1 MKSTE
6 RVQTSQHVAK
16 ASFVMEQHL
25 GHYSY
30 YRNLRQYIDTD
41 DRIDAGW
48 IEVDYQP
55 EKTPALAKIP
65 VIGSSLFGSAAGRAQ
80 TLEGLSSDHPDV
92 AFFNTQVPAVLSA
105 ERLRKFPYVL
115 ATDITPR
122 QYDRMAEQY
131 EHTVDRSRAVA
142 AAKHSVNLR
151 VFRGA
156 KRVVCWSSWCAE
168 SVIEEYGVAEDR
180 VAVVAPGVDLSRW
193 QQREASVHNRVPRI
207 LFVGGDLERKG
218 GLMLV
223 DAFKRLDPGS
233 AELHLVT
240 RDRFV
245 PDANGIVVHNDMM
258 PNSPELL
265 SLFQTSDVFA
275 LPSQAEAF
283 GIAAAEASASGLP
296 IVASNSGGL
305 RDIVVDQVTGFAA
318 AEQTPENMAHRLAA
332 LIEDPE
338 LRRRMGGAARQRA
351 EQFFDAAVNGRRV
364 VDLVLEAAGLP
375 TIDLSAPAS

>member
-1 MKSTE
+1 
-6 RVQTSQHVAK
+6 
-16 ASFVMEQHL
+16 MEQHL

-41 DRIDAGW
+41 ERVGADW
-48 IEVDYQP
+48 VEVDYQP
-55 EKTPALAKIP
+55 ERTPNVAKIP
-65 VIGSSLFGSAAGRAQ
+65 VVGSSLFGSAAGRAQ
-80 TLEGLSSDHPDV
+80 TLEGISSGRPDV

-105 ERLRKFPYVL
+105 EQLRKFPYVL

-131 EHTVDRSRAVA
+131 DHTVDRNRVVA
-142 AAKHSVNLR
+142 AAKHAVNVR

-180 VAVVAPGVDLSRW
+180 VAVVAPGVDLQMWR
-193 QQREASVHNRVPRI
+193 QRDASVQNPVPRI

-223 DAFKRLDPGS
+223 DAFRRLAPGS

-240 RDRFV
+240 RDRYQ
-245 PDANGIVVHNDMM
+245 PDADGIVVHNDMM

-265 SLFQTSDVFA
+265 SLFQTCDVFA

-338 LRRRMGGAARQRA
+338 LRRRMGSAARERA
-351 EQFFDAAVNGRRV
+351 EERFDAAVNGRRI
-364 VDLVLEAAGLP
+364 VDLVLEAAGMP
-375 TIDLSAPAS
+375 AIDLSDPVR